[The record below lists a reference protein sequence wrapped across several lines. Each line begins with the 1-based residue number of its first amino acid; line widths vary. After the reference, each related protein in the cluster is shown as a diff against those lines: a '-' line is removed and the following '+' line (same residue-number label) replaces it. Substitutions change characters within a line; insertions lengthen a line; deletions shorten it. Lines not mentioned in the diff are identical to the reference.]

1 MWKVLIL
8 ASGEVAGSLIVLV
21 CEGETTLAMVRIVMG
36 ERSEGRMAVKAR
48 VVRRAAIVKVEGSV
62 MV

>member
-1 MWKVLIL
+1 ML
-8 ASGEVAGSLIVLV
+8 
-21 CEGETTLAMVRIVMG
+21 RIVMG

-48 VVRRAAIVKVEGSV
+48 VVRRAAIVRVEGSV